1 PTHRLAEPEHPQRR
15 HRRLADP
22 QGVDR
27 PRLDARDA
35 SQPPRHD
42 TQGHHARRVPP
53 ALRVGPRRHDHHDRG
68 LTMTDAR
75 TTRTRQRAREDS
87 TEARKERFLKELARR
102 ANVSAAAKK
111 AKIPRS
117 TVYDWYKA
125 DEEFARRW
133 DEAVD
138 VAVDGLEEE
147 AWRRAKDGVL
157 KPVYQKG
164 EKVGQVREYS
174 DQLMVTLLKA

>member
-1 PTHRLAEPEHPQRR
+1 MA
-15 HRRLADP
+15 
-22 QGVDR
+22 
-27 PRLDARDA
+27 
-35 SQPPRHD
+35 
-42 TQGHHARRVPP
+42 
-53 ALRVGPRRHDHHDRG
+53 
-68 LTMTDAR
+68 DAR

-174 DQLMVTLLKA
+174 DQLMVTLLKAHKPEKYRERTSTELSGPGGAPLGPVAINVYLPHNGREDPQEGADGL